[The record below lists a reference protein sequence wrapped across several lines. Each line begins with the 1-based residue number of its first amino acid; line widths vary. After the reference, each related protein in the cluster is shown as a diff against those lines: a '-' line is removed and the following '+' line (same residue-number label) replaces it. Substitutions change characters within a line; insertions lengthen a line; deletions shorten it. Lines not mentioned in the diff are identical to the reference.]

1 MVDKKG
7 CAGNACGVL
16 REESPVS
23 HSRGHYVIKGF
34 IKGLEKK
41 NAPGSWHFQWGKQ
54 QITHVHYSTE
64 RTIMKDFKI
73 EFKSENE
80 IDVVLAYLEENG
92 IKWLDGR
99 HAWEKRNDVE
109 VGDWIQVMD
118 NKICWCVFGE
128 FNYSRPT
135 KTIDDFQVETI
146 TFTRVGKRTFGV
158 HVKDGKVQET
168 SIAKCHPEDEFNFK
182 TGCETALDRLYEN
195 KIQKGDYVQLRGDLT
210 SEEVEESIL
219 FPFVYQEMK
228 GNIYPVT
235 HVYENGTVMING
247 YKVKSEAVHKV
258 KLVKRKANEGEYV
271 RPMWGIGPFKVQKIF
286 ASSVNICNGKEMV
299 TIQNGHYF
307 VIEGYV
313 NYKKELHVFN
323 CFGIDAGKVG
333 EPAGFD
339 DAVGRKLHIG
349 DEVNMYENGDDRG
362 IGVVT
367 KGLSGI
373 TVLPYRRDVF
383 LNGDHKLVLKKSHT
397 ELKNGD
403 FIRGNHIAEV

>member
-1 MVDKKG
+1 
-7 CAGNACGVL
+7 
-16 REESPVS
+16 
-23 HSRGHYVIKGF
+23 
-34 IKGLEKK
+34 
-41 NAPGSWHFQWGKQ
+41 
-54 QITHVHYSTE
+54 
-64 RTIMKDFKI
+64 MKDFKI

-109 VGDWIQVMD
+109 VGDWIQVID

-195 KIQKGDYVQLRGDLT
+195 KIQKGDYVQLRGDLPD
-210 SEEVEESIL
+210 EEIRRYIL
-219 FPFVYQEMK
+219 FPFVYLEMK

-235 HVYENGTVMING
+235 HV
-247 YKVKSEAVHKV
+247 
-258 KLVKRKANEGEYV
+258 
-271 RPMWGIGPFKVQKIF
+271 
-286 ASSVNICNGKEMV
+286 
-299 TIQNGHYF
+299 
-307 VIEGYV
+307 
-313 NYKKELHVFN
+313 
-323 CFGIDAGKVG
+323 
-333 EPAGFD
+333 
-339 DAVGRKLHIG
+339 
-349 DEVNMYENGDDRG
+349 YENGDDRG

-373 TVLPYRRDVF
+373 TVLPYQRDVF

>member
-1 MVDKKG
+1 
-7 CAGNACGVL
+7 
-16 REESPVS
+16 
-23 HSRGHYVIKGF
+23 
-34 IKGLEKK
+34 
-41 NAPGSWHFQWGKQ
+41 
-54 QITHVHYSTE
+54 
-64 RTIMKDFKI
+64 MKDFKI

-109 VGDWIQVMD
+109 VGDWIQVID

-195 KIQKGDYVQLRGDLT
+195 KIQKGDYVQLRGDLPD
-210 SEEVEESIL
+210 EEIRRYIL
-219 FPFVYQEMK
+219 FPFVYLEMK

-235 HVYENGTVMING
+235 HVYENGTVMI
-247 YKVKSEAVHKV
+247 
-258 KLVKRKANEGEYV
+258 
-271 RPMWGIGPFKVQKIF
+271 
-286 ASSVNICNGKEMV
+286 
-299 TIQNGHYF
+299 NGHYF

-373 TVLPYRRDVF
+373 TVLPYQRDVF

>member
-1 MVDKKG
+1 
-7 CAGNACGVL
+7 
-16 REESPVS
+16 
-23 HSRGHYVIKGF
+23 
-34 IKGLEKK
+34 
-41 NAPGSWHFQWGKQ
+41 
-54 QITHVHYSTE
+54 
-64 RTIMKDFKI
+64 MKDFKI
-73 EFKSENE
+73 QFKSENE

-92 IKWLDGR
+92 IKWPDGTPALGQR
-99 HAWEKRNDVE
+99 HDVE
-109 VGDWIQVMD
+109 VGDWLCVLN
-118 NKICWCVFGE
+118 NKISWCIFAALD
-128 FNYSRPT
+128 YPRPT

-168 SIAKCHPEDEFNFK
+168 SIAKCHPDDEFNFK

-210 SEEVEESIL
+210 SEEIEECVL

-247 YKVKSEAVHKV
+247 YKVKSEVVHKV

-271 RPMWGIGPFKVQKIF
+271 RPMGGIGPFRVQKIF

-299 TIQNGHYF
+299 TIPNGHYF

-323 CFGIDAGKVG
+323 CFGVDAGKVG

-339 DAVGRKLHIG
+339 DAVGRKLYIG
-349 DEVNMYENGDDRG
+349 DEVNIYENGDDRG
-362 IGVVT
+362 IGVVG

-373 TVLPYRRDVF
+373 TVLPYKREAF
-383 LNGDHKLVLKKSHT
+383 LDGSFKVVLKKSHT

-403 FIRGNHIAEV
+403 VIHGNHIVEV